1 MPPAVAPSRIPV
13 LPGIACEAD
22 STETVP
28 LTEERSFAF
37 WQQDIPIEYWSLDA
51 SEIIERIRIARAK
64 LGERCIIL
72 GHHYQREDII
82 QFADFKGDS
91 FKLAQWAAQHP
102 EAEYIVFCGV
112 HFMAGG
118 ADILTVPHPKAM

>member
-1 MPPAVAPSRIPV
+1 MTTAVAPTRIPV

-22 STETVP
+22 STATVP
-28 LTEERSFAF
+28 LTEERSFAY
-37 WQQDIPIEYWSLDA
+37 WQQDIPRDYWDLSPE
-51 SEIIERIRIARAK
+51 EIIERIRIARER
-64 LGERCIIL
+64 LGSRCIIL

-102 EAEYIVFCGV
+102 ES
-112 HFMAGG
+112 
-118 ADILTVPHPKAM
+118 

>member
-1 MPPAVAPSRIPV
+1 MTTTLAPTTIPL

-37 WQQDIPIEYWSLDA
+37 WQQDIPLEYGSLGA
-51 SEIIERIRIARAK
+51 EEIIERIRVTREK

-72 GHHYQREDII
+72 GHHYQRESII
-82 QFADFKGDS
+82 EFADFRGDS
-91 FKLAQWAAQHP
+91 LKLSQLASAQG
-102 EAEYIVFCGV
+102 EASFIVFCGV
-112 HFMAGG
+112 HFMAEIGR
-118 ADILTVPHPKAM
+118 ASCRERV

>member
-1 MPPAVAPSRIPV
+1 MTTTAIAPSPVPV

-28 LTEERSFAF
+28 LTEERSFAY
-37 WQQDIPIEYWSLDA
+37 WQQDIPLAYWSLDA
-51 SEIIERIRIARAK
+51 PEIIERIRVARER

-82 QFADFKGDS
+82 QFADIKGD
-91 FKLAQWAAQHP
+91 
-102 EAEYIVFCGV
+102 
-112 HFMAGG
+112 
-118 ADILTVPHPKAM
+118 